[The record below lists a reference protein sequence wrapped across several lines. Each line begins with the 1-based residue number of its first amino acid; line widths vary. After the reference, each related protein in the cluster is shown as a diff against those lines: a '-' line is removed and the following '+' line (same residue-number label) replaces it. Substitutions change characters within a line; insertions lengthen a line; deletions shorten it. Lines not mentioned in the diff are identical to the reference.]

1 MLMHFLQN
9 VATQVRSLV
18 REGKALHVSDKTAD
32 ELELVAGLFTEPVTC
47 IAETASARAQREREL
62 VTGEFA
68 RDVPNVMERREVTPA
83 DIAWAW
89 LKLSACELTKEPGK
103 LTHWWEAELWPK
115 MRRAAECAE
124 LAMIAGRMGVPE
136 GRSIEIDGQEVR
148 LCSPV
153 NPHEGTRDGARA
165 AWGHVVQASEMQQRN
180 SLAAQLFHGKPETWQ
195 SWQGLRDRYRR
206 ELEAL

>member
-89 LKLSACELTKEPGK
+89 LKLSCAQPSEEWVDGEHDVSLIERVQDKDAK
-103 LTHWWEAELWPK
+103 
-115 MRRAAECAE
+115 RAAECAE
-124 LAMIAGRMGVPE
+124 LAMIANTWRGK
-136 GRSIEIDGQEVR
+136 DGGWDVDAMAHDGSRE
-148 LCSPV
+148 
-153 NPHEGTRDGARA
+153 GARA

>member
-124 LAMIAGRMGVPE
+124 LAMIANTWRGK
-136 GRSIEIDGQEVR
+136 DGGWDVDAMAHDGSRE
-148 LCSPV
+148 
-153 NPHEGTRDGARA
+153 GARA